1 MPFLFGVF
9 LLFAVGAARAEP
21 APVLWGY
28 GGQSCARVVQAS
40 DGLERGNEAE
50 IVDYGRF
57 QEWVA
62 GFVSGINLASGR
74 DVLNGMALS
83 VAMQRIEAECRE
95 DPRRDLFSAATALVR
110 ASMQFDQLVR

>member
-1 MPFLFGVF
+1 MPFLFGMI
-9 LLFAVGAARAEP
+9 LLVAAGGGRAEP
-21 APVLWGY
+21 PPVLWGY
-28 GGQSCARVVQAS
+28 GVQSCARLVQAS
-40 DGLERGNEAE
+40 ASLEQGGEADVVE
-50 IVDYGRF
+50 YGRF
-57 QEWVA
+57 QEWLA

-95 DPRRDLFSAATALVR
+95 DPQRDLFSAAMGLVR